1 MTKTLNVKRRSI
13 KSPPRPRRTV
23 HRLSIFPLSNSV
35 PHSVTVP
42 HGRFRHGNNRAEL
55 RTQFRTVPS
64 FPQHLRGFQD
74 LLRCLHSVLIGLE
87 IEFFYKAKAIKKPHA
102 VASATAQGFVFLY
115 LFCVRIGGYAPQWR
129 SSVTLSE
136 FVIFATNGS
145 VRGYLS
151 LIRTRL

>member
-115 LFCVRIGGYAPQWR
+115 LFLCPHRRLR
-129 SSVTLSE
+129 SAVALFSDAQRVCHFRDQRE
-136 FVIFATNGS
+136 CKGI
-145 VRGYLS
+145 
-151 LIRTRL
+151 IDE